1 MRTFV
6 SYFKHEILRICNKLP
21 KPLLTN
27 VCKISIAKG
36 ESFILVYGNDTNYE
50 NSNLCYGAFRNDE
63 LVSVMSF
70 KKSRENVYELSSFV
84 QKHCYDARNTAKY
97 LFEKFVF
104 DNSPKQVFGIKDLTN
119 DANNVFVILGFSLK
133 YMELPDYKWSY
144 ANERFEMS
152 DFVSTV
158 FETEEDETIFGHSM
172 DFLKVYDCGKEIYG
186 LCP

>member
-50 NSNLCYGAFRNDE
+50 NSDLCYGAFRNDE

-172 DFLKVYDCGKEIYG
+172 DF
-186 LCP
+186 

>member
-1 MRTFV
+1 MSHRKTQQEFEEECRNLYGDLDDLTF
-6 SYFKHEILRICNKLP
+6 
-21 KPLLTN
+21 
-27 VCKISIAKG
+27 
-36 ESFILVYGNDTNYE
+36 
-50 NSNLCYGAFRNDE
+50 
-63 LVSVMSF
+63 
-70 KKSRENVYELSSFV
+70 
-84 QKHCYDARNTAKY
+84 AKY
-97 LFEKFVF
+97 RETSSKVKFVCRKHNIEYF
-104 DNSPKQVFGIKDLTN
+104 QTPNSHK
-119 DANNVFVILGFSLK
+119 NNVFVILGFSLK